1 MEHIAI
7 SRRLILGLSGAAK
20 IIQSHVNHFSDK
32 GVRIDIYHQKSK
44 KMTYGQNVRTQ
55 TISNFFAKNT
65 DLTFANTIKKK
76 LDPKKYDV
84 RIGHGDDWSSN
95 LVFVHNLN
103 ARLHEE
109 LYHEAKTKLNP
120 NDVVQKELLENHR
133 FNHLIA
139 NSYLTK
145 SDLIERYGIP
155 AQEISV
161 IYPGYDESVF
171 NLQNKNRIKEASHL
185 QHGVPQ
191 NGFKIGFYTSGGFN
205 KRGIDIFIHT
215 LRLLPK
221 SILDNSFI
229 IIVGKTDDQKKI
241 MLELKSVGLKESQL
255 KIFEPIQDVLS
266 LLCLSDIIVHPAYF
280 EEFGMIVQE
289 ALAIGIPVLSSL
301 KVGAIEINQNQLI
314 IVPKKPD
321 AEIFAN
327 QLEVLF
333 NDSTKYKLLSEL
345 SAHSTLKN
353 TFKFHLEKLD
363 DVIENLK

>member
-1 MEHIAI
+1 LEHIAI

-32 GVRIDIYHQKSK
+32 GVKIDIYHQKSK
-44 KMTYGQNVRTQ
+44 KMTYGHNVRTQ
-55 TISNFFAKNT
+55 KISNFFAKNT
-65 DLTFANTIKKK
+65 DLTFAKTVQKK

-120 NDVVQKELLENHR
+120 NDIVQKELLENHR
-133 FNHLIA
+133 FTHLIA
-139 NSYLTK
+139 NSLLTK
-145 SDLIERYGIP
+145 NDIIERYGIP
-155 AQEISV
+155 SQEISV
-161 IYPGYDESVF
+161 IYPGYDESIF

-185 QHGVPQ
+185 KHGVPQ

-205 KRGIDIFIHT
+205 KRGIDIFIDT
-215 LRLLPK
+215 LRLIPQT
-221 SILDNSFI
+221 ILDNSFI

-241 MLELKSVGLKESQL
+241 RLELKSVGLKESQF

-314 IVPKKPD
+314 IAPNKPD
-321 AEIFAN
+321 AETFSN

-333 NDSTKYKLLSEL
+333 NDSSKYKQLSEL
-345 SAHSTLKN
+345 SANSTLKN

-363 DVIENLK
+363 NVIKNLK